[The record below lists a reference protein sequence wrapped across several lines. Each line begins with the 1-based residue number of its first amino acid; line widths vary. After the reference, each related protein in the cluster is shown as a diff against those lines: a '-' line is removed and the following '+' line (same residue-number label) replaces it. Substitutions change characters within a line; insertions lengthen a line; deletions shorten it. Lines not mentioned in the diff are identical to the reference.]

1 MIKQMGQRDVEKCA
15 DRNLIKFS
23 KGECRVLKAG
33 RKEPVRQEKLP
44 GSSLAA
50 QPPGTVAGRH

>member
-1 MIKQMGQRDVEKCA
+1 MGQRDVEKCA

-23 KGECRVLKAG
+23 KGECRVLKVG